1 MNSTLVQGHAQP
13 AAPSAPSRHRSGNVC
28 HAYTCYPDRRRIP
41 KSKLVPYV
49 DDRPDLDQKFTP
61 LQAPTSVDFGRK
73 PGDPK
78 EPRKRVV
85 LHMRMSTWERVSRR
99 ADRQGLRPTI
109 IVARLL
115 EAYGNREIDLA
126 PHPSGIKVTPHRT
139 TFANPDNPSN
149 R

>member
-1 MNSTLVQGHAQP
+1 MHSLPRLARRP
-13 AAPSAPSRHRSGNVC
+13 ATGQVMYAMHTPATQIGDEMP
-28 HAYTCYPDRRRIP
+28 RIP
-41 KSKLVPYV
+41 KPKLVPYV